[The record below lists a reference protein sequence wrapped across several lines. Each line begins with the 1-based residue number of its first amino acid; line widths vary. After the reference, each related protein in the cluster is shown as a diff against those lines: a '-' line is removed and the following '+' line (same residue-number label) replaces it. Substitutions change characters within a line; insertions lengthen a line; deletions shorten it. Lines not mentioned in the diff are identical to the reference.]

1 MSIINTIILGIV
13 EGITEFLPIS
23 STFHLIRA
31 SEILG
36 IQETPFLDVF
46 NVFIQSG
53 AIFAVI
59 FLYWKDILFNRKL
72 FTKLILSFIPTAI
85 FGLVFY
91 DVIKSVFF
99 KSDLPTILV
108 FIIIGV
114 LFLIIEK
121 LIDKKKITLSLS
133 ISQISYKTAILIGI
147 FQACAIFPG
156 VSRSGAV
163 MLGMMILGFKRY
175 DAAKYSFML
184 SIPTIFAAS
193 FFDLFEMRNIIF
205 SSSSNIR
212 LILIGFFV
220 AMVSAFFVV
229 KWLIKYLQKNSL
241 EVFGWYRIIFG
252 ILLLLLL
259 FLK

>member
-1 MSIINTIILGIV
+1 MSIINTVILGIV